1 MEEIN
6 INEILDVIEFK
17 DTPVSESVKRDEY
30 CEEEQIRLYVP
41 PRVTKKRSG
50 IIRFLFTTAVFFLLF
65 FSLALLIEYRQADG
79 EEDTDDYLSTGMTPS
94 TSEAEETDC
103 SVPAAL
109 YPPIVIDESKSGL
122 EININNNEGYTLHP
136 LMMSSDGV
144 KVLIVHSHNSEYVS
158 DSLTVTDAGDV
169 ITKLLI
175 SAGIE
180 TYHCV
185 AEHDAEGNI
194 GSYLRMKE
202 SVAALIEKHPDTVC
216 VIDIHD
222 SDSGLPVTFTVGTE
236 GLGWNENLRLAEA
249 VCGRMTKIK
258 TAFRFLPGTLGQ
270 NSGILTLNVGLSGKG
285 TSDDDVRAS
294 IAAFANAFIE
304 ICNEKAS
311 AP

>member
-1 MEEIN
+1 MEEIK
-6 INEILDVIEFK
+6 INEILDVIEFNK
-17 DTPVSESVKRDEY
+17 QPVSESVKREEY
-30 CEEEQIRLYVP
+30 REEEPIRIYVP
-41 PRVTKKRSG
+41 PHGAKKRSVL
-50 IIRFLFTTAVFFLLF
+50 IRFLITTAVFFVLF
-65 FSLALLIEYRQADG
+65 LCLALLIDDRQADG
-79 EEDTDDYLSTGMTPS
+79 GGATEGHLSTSMTPS
-94 TSEAEETDC
+94 TSEADETTY
-103 SVPAAL
+103 SVPSVV
-109 YPPIVIDESKSGL
+109 YPPTVIDESKSGI
-122 EININNNEGYTLHP
+122 EINIKNEDYTLHP
-136 LMMSSDGV
+136 LMLSSDGV

-158 DSLTVTDAGDV
+158 DSLTVTDAGNV
-169 ITKLLI
+169 ISQLLI

-216 VIDIHD
+216 VIDIHN

-236 GLGWNENLRLAEA
+236 GIGWNENFRLAEA
-249 VCGRMTKIK
+249 VCGKMTEMK

-270 NSGILTLNVGLSGKG
+270 NSGILTLNVGLCGKG
-285 TSDDDVRAS
+285 NSDDEARAA
-294 IAAFANAFIE
+294 IGTFANAFIE